1 MLVISWD
8 VDLLEEWFVWLC
20 KLSDL
25 VAVSLNCFYCLSFLL
40 VYPVVV
46 DHDLDSL
53 YTEGLFRGGLV

>member
-8 VDLLEEWFVWLC
+8 VDLLEDWVVCLC

-25 VAVSLNCFYCLSFLL
+25 VDVSLNCFYCLSFLL
-40 VYPVVV
+40 ADPLVV